1 MSLEKLID
9 ALSDMELV
17 DLGQTLEDH
26 MPVHPTHSRFFKML

>member
-17 DLGQTLEDH
+17 DLGQTLEAEPRND
-26 MPVHPTHSRFFKML
+26 FA